1 MFRRTTLALAAA
13 ALLSFPALA
22 LEENK
27 YQNLLTPVL
36 KSDRDILGQPVAY
49 PAGPLLIT
57 SAIVTIPPGGETGWH
72 LHEVPLFV
80 YVLEGVV
87 TVDYGEKGVRT
98 YQPGTGFI
106 EAMNW
111 AHNGR
116 NEGTVPVKIMAV
128 YMGGGDKANTE
139 MAADPNPPA
148 PEGEIVQ

>member
-1 MFRRTTLALAAA
+1 MIRRSLFALVALAALSTPAA
-13 ALLSFPALA
+13 ALDD
-22 LEENK
+22 NK

-36 KSDRDILGQPVAY
+36 KSDRDILGQPVTY
-49 PAGPLLIT
+49 PAGPLMVT

-80 YVLEGVV
+80 YVLEGTV
-87 TVDYGEKGVRT
+87 TVDYGERGVRT

-106 EAMNW
+106 EAINW
-111 AHNGR
+111 AHNGK

-139 MAADPNPPA
+139 ASADPNPPPA
-148 PEGEIVQ
+148 PKPEIQ